1 MTKEIASLQ
10 RTREMLA
17 KHGFSFKKSLGQNFL
32 IDGNILDKI
41 VQTAN
46 ISNNTGVI
54 EIGPGFGAL
63 TEKLAHSAGKVV
75 AFEIDDRLIPI
86 LNETLASYTN
96 VTVIHSDILKINL
109 SSIIEEH
116 FQRNEDIMIVAN
128 LPYYVTT
135 PIIMKLLEEQLPIR
149 GIVCMVQKEVAER
162 MSAKPSSKEYG
173 SLSIAVQYF
182 AQAETS
188 FLVPNTV
195 FMPKPNVDSA
205 VIKLTL
211 HEEKPVHVIDESLFF
226 TVIRAAFAQRRKT
239 IANNLANN
247 LTDPIRKEELQMI
260 LSQVGIDPRR
270 RGETLSLEE
279 FASLSNAIRQ
289 HERS

>member
-10 RTREMLA
+10 RTREMLE

-46 ISNNTGVI
+46 ISQRTGVI

-63 TEKLAHSAGKVV
+63 TEKLAQSADKVV

-86 LNETLASYTN
+86 LNETLTSYSN

-109 SSIIEEH
+109 SSIIEKH
-116 FQRNEDIMIVAN
+116 FQQNQEIMIVAN

-135 PIIMKLLEEQLPIR
+135 PIIMKLLEDQLPIR

-162 MSAKPSSKEYG
+162 MSAEPNSKEYG

-195 FMPKPNVDSA
+195 FIPKPNVESA
-205 VIKLTL
+205 VIKLML
-211 HEEKPVHVIDESLFF
+211 HEEKPVHVIDESLLF

-247 LTDPIRKEELQMI
+247 LSFPISKQELQTI

-289 HERS
+289 HERK